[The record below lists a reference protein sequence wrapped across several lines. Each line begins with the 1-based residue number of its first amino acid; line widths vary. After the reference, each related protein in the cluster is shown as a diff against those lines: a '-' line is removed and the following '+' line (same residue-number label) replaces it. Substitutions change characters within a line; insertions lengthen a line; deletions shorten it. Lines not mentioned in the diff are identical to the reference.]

1 MSQLYNKLPSELL
14 NICDEYTAYCLNEA
28 CAYILTEMKNGKE
41 PKWFDKKKEDK
52 IENGLQ
58 YLLSLQQ
65 NL

>member
-1 MSQLYNKLPSELL
+1 MSQLYNKRPSELL
-14 NICDEYTAYCLNEA
+14 NIYDEYVAYCLDEA